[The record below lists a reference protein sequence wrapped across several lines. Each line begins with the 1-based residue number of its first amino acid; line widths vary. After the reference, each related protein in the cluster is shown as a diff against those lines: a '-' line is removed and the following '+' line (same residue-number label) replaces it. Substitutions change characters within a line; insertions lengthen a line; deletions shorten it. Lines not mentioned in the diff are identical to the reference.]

1 MALLRRGSQVTR
13 QLLRLVLLHTAWEV
27 GSGQVR
33 YSVPE
38 ESKHGTFV
46 GRLAQDLGL
55 EVAELVSRM
64 FRMVSKGRRDYFEVN
79 LQNGVLFV
87 NSRVDREELCGQ
99 SPLCAIDLEVIVDKP
114 LRIFHVEVEIQDI
127 NDNAP
132 VFTVKK
138 DNLFIPESR
147 LPDSRFPLEGASDA
161 DIGTNS
167 LLTYKLS
174 SNDYFFL
181 DVQINSDLSKS
192 LGLVLKTSLDREET
206 TEHHVLLTA
215 TDGGKPELTGTV
227 QLVITVLDVNDNAPA
242 FNQSV
247 YEVKILEGTADGTL
261 IMKLNATDL
270 DDGINKNIR
279 YFFNNRVPSSVKE
292 MFSID
297 QNTGEFRVKDKLDF
311 EDTNLYEIQIETIDK
326 GTPQM
331 AGHCTILVEILDVND
346 NAPELAVTSF
356 LLPVPEDS
364 PPGTVVAL
372 VSVSD
377 RDSGDNGKVTCSIP
391 PNLPFQLVS
400 TFKNYHSLVLAEAVD
415 RERVSEYKILVT
427 ARDEGA
433 PSLSASSS
441 ILVPIADVNDNA
453 PAFPQPVYTV
463 FVKENNPPGAHLFSV
478 SASDPDLRENALV
491 SYSVVERSVGEQQPL
506 SSYISVHSESGHIY
520 ALQPFDYEELQVL
533 QFQVSARDAGF
544 PRWPE
549 LVPLSAGAGHVV
561 GKVRAVDADSGY
573 NAWLRYEVQEPG
585 AAGPFR
591 VGVYSGEISTTRAL
605 EEADGPSQRLVIL
618 VRDHGEPALSAT
630 ATVSLSLAESPQ
642 AVKWDSRQRG
652 GSEGS
657 LVDMNVSL
665 MIAICSVSGLFVLV
679 IVVYVG
685 LRCHPGLEVMCGPGK
700 ATVVCSSEV
709 GSWSYCQRQSR
720 NLCVG
725 EGTAKNDLMVFSPN
739 FPNSAASGE
748 KEKQQEMMS
757 NLCGT
762 LLQLVL
768 LHTAWEVG
776 SGQVRYSVPEESKHG
791 TFVGRLA
798 QDLGLEV
805 AELVSRMFRMVSKG
819 RRDYFE
825 VNLQNGVLFVNSR
838 VDREELCGQSP
849 LCAIDLEVIV
859 DKPLRI
865 FHVEVEI
872 QDINDNAPVFSGNE
886 KYLSIAE
893 SRLPDSRVPLEGA
906 SDADIG
912 TNSLLTYKLSP
923 NEHFT
928 LNVKSNNDDN
938 KKSLVLVLKKPLDRE
953 ETPEHHLLL
962 TATDAG
968 KPKLTG
974 TIQLVI
980 TVLDANDN
988 APVFNQTVYKIRLF
1002 ENAANGT
1009 LVIKLNATDL
1019 DEGSNKDVSYI
1030 FSSFVTPTGGD
1041 MFSLDPNTGEVT
1053 VKSHLDFEEINV
1065 YDIQVEVKDKGNPP
1079 LSGHCNIELE
1089 VLDVN
1094 DNAPQLAVTSLSLP
1108 VREDSPPGTVPLS
1121 AGAGHVVGK
1130 IRAVDADSGYNAWLR
1145 YEVQEPG
1152 AAGPFRVGV
1161 YSGEIS
1167 TTRAL
1172 EETDGPSQRLVILVR
1187 DHGEPALSATAT
1199 VSLSLVESPQAVKW
1213 DSRQRGGSEGSLVDM
1228 NVSLMI
1234 AICSVSGLFV
1244 LVIVVYVGLRCHPG
1258 PEVMC
1263 EPGKATVVCSSE
1275 VGSWSYSQRQSRNLC
1290 VGEGTAKNDLMVFS
1304 PNFPNSA
1311 ANGDKEKQQEMTP
1324 NLCGTVSDVLVFLN
1338 DYDFLLS

>member
-1 MALLRRGSQVTR
+1 INRHRTVSAMALLRPDSRVTR
-13 QLLRLVLLHTAWEV
+13 QLL
-27 GSGQVR
+27 
-33 YSVPE
+33 
-38 ESKHGTFV
+38 
-46 GRLAQDLGL
+46 
-55 EVAELVSRM
+55 
-64 FRMVSKGRRDYFEVN
+64 
-79 LQNGVLFV
+79 
-87 NSRVDREELCGQ
+87 
-99 SPLCAIDLEVIVDKP
+99 
-114 LRIFHVEVEIQDI
+114 
-127 NDNAP
+127 
-132 VFTVKK
+132 
-138 DNLFIPESR
+138 
-147 LPDSRFPLEGASDA
+147 
-161 DIGTNS
+161 
-167 LLTYKLS
+167 
-174 SNDYFFL
+174 
-181 DVQINSDLSKS
+181 
-192 LGLVLKTSLDREET
+192 
-206 TEHHVLLTA
+206 
-215 TDGGKPELTGTV
+215 
-227 QLVITVLDVNDNAPA
+227 
-242 FNQSV
+242 
-247 YEVKILEGTADGTL
+247 
-261 IMKLNATDL
+261 
-270 DDGINKNIR
+270 
-279 YFFNNRVPSSVKE
+279 
-292 MFSID
+292 
-297 QNTGEFRVKDKLDF
+297 
-311 EDTNLYEIQIETIDK
+311 
-326 GTPQM
+326 
-331 AGHCTILVEILDVND
+331 
-346 NAPELAVTSF
+346 
-356 LLPVPEDS
+356 
-364 PPGTVVAL
+364 
-372 VSVSD
+372 
-377 RDSGDNGKVTCSIP
+377 
-391 PNLPFQLVS
+391 
-400 TFKNYHSLVLAEAVD
+400 
-415 RERVSEYKILVT
+415 
-427 ARDEGA
+427 
-433 PSLSASSS
+433 
-441 ILVPIADVNDNA
+441 
-453 PAFPQPVYTV
+453 
-463 FVKENNPPGAHLFSV
+463 
-478 SASDPDLRENALV
+478 
-491 SYSVVERSVGEQQPL
+491 
-506 SSYISVHSESGHIY
+506 
-520 ALQPFDYEELQVL
+520 
-533 QFQVSARDAGF
+533 QF
-544 PRWPE
+544 
-549 LVPLSAGAGHVV
+549 
-561 GKVRAVDADSGY
+561 
-573 NAWLRYEVQEPG
+573 
-585 AAGPFR
+585 
-591 VGVYSGEISTTRAL
+591 
-605 EEADGPSQRLVIL
+605 
-618 VRDHGEPALSAT
+618 
-630 ATVSLSLAESPQ
+630 
-642 AVKWDSRQRG
+642 
-652 GSEGS
+652 
-657 LVDMNVSL
+657 
-665 MIAICSVSGLFVLV
+665 
-679 IVVYVG
+679 
-685 LRCHPGLEVMCGPGK
+685 
-700 ATVVCSSEV
+700 
-709 GSWSYCQRQSR
+709 
-720 NLCVG
+720 
-725 EGTAKNDLMVFSPN
+725 
-739 FPNSAASGE
+739 
-748 KEKQQEMMS
+748 
-757 NLCGT
+757 
-762 LLQLVL
+762 VL

-893 SRLPDSRVPLEGA
+893 SRLPDSRVPVEGA

-923 NEHFT
+923 SEHFT
-928 LNVKSNNDDN
+928 LNVKSNDDDN

-1094 DNAPQLAVTSLSLP
+1094 DNAPELTVTSLSLP
-1108 VREDSPPGTVPLS
+1108 VPEDSPPGTVVALVSVSDRDSGDNGKVTCSIPPNLPFQLVSTFKNYHSLVLAEAVDRERVSEYKILVTARDEGSPSLSASSSILVPIADVNDNAPAFPQPVYTVFVKENNPPGAHLFSVSASDPDLRENAFVSYSVVARSVGEQQSLSSYISVHSENGHIYALQPFDYEELQVLQFQVSARDAGFPSLCGNVTVQLFVLDENDNAPAVSPPGSGRGSPGPELVPLS

-1172 EETDGPSQRLVILVR
+1172 EEADGPSQRLVILVR

-1199 VSLSLVESPQAVKW
+1199 ISLSLVESPQAVKW
-1213 DSRQRGGSEGSLVDM
+1213 DSRQRGGSEGPLVDM

-1234 AICSVSGLFV
+1234 AICSLSGLFV

-1258 PEVMC
+1258 PEVMLG
-1263 EPGKATVVCSSE
+1263 PGKATVVCSSE
-1275 VGSWSYSQRQSRNLC
+1275 VGSGSYCQRQSRNLC

-1324 NLCGTVSDVLVFLN
+1324 NLCGTVSDVLVF
-1338 DYDFLLS
+1338 